1 MAGMLPGVE
10 SARRRRIHQSSGSSL
25 PCLGDSGGGH
35 GYTRHHAFCL
45 CSGNHETWSL
55 IVLGS
60 SFLKREGVDEKL
72 GTLAREAK
80 ERLDERLRAAKKS
93 GIRRSNGDVSEE
105 SLRPMNIG
113 KMEMIT
119 KGLQTEVFGSKRG
132 DQCGAGRSKRLS
144 WARLG
149 WKPWEQEECAVCLEE
164 FKMGEN
170 LVNLPCAHKFHSRCL
185 VPWLDNNSHCPCCRK
200 IIFS

>member
-10 SARRRRIHQSSGSSL
+10 SARWRRIHQSGGSSL
-25 PCLGDSGGGH
+25 PCVGGGGGGH
-35 GYTRHHAFCL
+35 GYTRQ
-45 CSGNHETWSL
+45 
-55 IVLGS
+55 
-60 SFLKREGVDEKL
+60 KREGVDEKL

-80 ERLDERLRAAKKS
+80 ERLDERLRASKKS
-93 GIRRSNGDVSEE
+93 VIRRNNSDVTEE
-105 SLRPMNIG
+105 SLRSMIIG
-113 KMEMIT
+113 KTELT
-119 KGLQTEVFGSKRG
+119 TRGLQTEVFGSKRG
-132 DQCGAGRSKRLS
+132 GGGSKSKRLS